1 MSRRVFSQSFKD
13 EAVKLVS
20 EHGRSVAQATV
31 ELGISESALRRWMS
45 AAEIDAGK
53 SPGLTSAEKAELRE
67 LKRELAIVRMERDIL
82 KKSVAFFAKESR

>member
-1 MSRRVFSQSFKD
+1 M
-13 EAVKLVS
+13 
-20 EHGRSVAQATV
+20 